1 MNILKKTE
9 QACVPVNQPAPNA
22 FPYFYLIPQT
32 SAVHTPRPASNDP
45 TFHQCSPTRI
55 KPPKETLL
63 HKFLRQE
70 KEILQETC
78 ADAWTV
84 SKQAGR
90 DTVHFLAWWVIL
102 PLSVASMFWIP
113 IGNPAVLP
121 L

>member
-55 KPPKETLL
+55 KPPQETRLQ
-63 HKFLRQE
+63 KYLRQE
-70 KEILQETC
+70 MEIFQEVC
-78 ADAWTV
+78 ADARAAIT
-84 SKQAGR
+84 QAAR
-90 DTVHFLAWWVIL
+90 DAVHFLARWVIL

-113 IGNPAVLP
+113 IANPAALP